1 MSARKLKLDA
11 FLPFRLSVAS
21 NLVSDVIADSYKS
34 LFGLKIPEWR
44 ALALIGETDGITQ
57 LEVASRSRLDKVTV
71 SRATIA
77 LSARGLVARKQHPSD
92 GRSQLLTLTPAGRD
106 LYSKIVPEA
115 LALERQIFAGIAES
129 ELQNFIK
136 TLNKIQRASLDLLQH
151 TPLD

>member
-1 MSARKLKLDA
+1 MPARKLQLDA

-21 NLVSDVIADSYKS
+21 NLVSDVIADSYKA

-57 LEVASRSRLDKVTV
+57 LEVATRSRLDKVTV

-106 LYSKIVPEA
+106 LYSKIAPEA
-115 LALERQIFAGIAES
+115 LALEQQIFAGIAAKEMQS
-129 ELQNFIK
+129 FIK
-136 TLNKIQRASLDLLQH
+136 TLDKIQRASLGLLQH